1 VAACNGLDLSTGML
15 VMLDLPWWRWDS
27 YHVFER
33 FNDQARRVLAL
44 AEEEA
49 GQLHHGYIGTE
60 HLLLGLIEEGEGL
73 AAQTL
78 DSFGIT
84 LEAARREVEEEVRAA
99 AKSPE
104 GSLPLTPR
112 AEKVLDLSL
121 REANQLGEEQIA
133 TEHILLGLARLGEG
147 VAVNTLNSLGI
158 NVNRVRQ
165 EALALMSRLAPDEA
179 AEAEETK
186 RRNRLHIL
194 EGLIRAIE
202 DYDQVHAAVRGSRDA
217 ASASKALMGPPF
229 RFSEIQA
236 QHVLEVR
243 VTSLTEDR
251 VKDLY
256 AERARCDERSSRDRR
271 GR

>member
-1 VAACNGLDLSTGML
+1 M
-15 VMLDLPWWRWDS
+15 
-27 YHVFER
+27 FER

-44 AEEEA
+44 AEEQA
-49 GQLHHGYIGTE
+49 GRMLHGYIGTE
-60 HLLLGLIEEGEGL
+60 HLLLGLMEEGEGV
-73 AAQTL
+73 AAQAL
-78 DSFGIT
+78 ESFGIT

-99 AKSPE
+99 SKSAA

-112 AEKVLDLSL
+112 AEKVLELSL
-121 REANQLGEEQIA
+121 REATQLGDEQIG

-147 VAVNTLNSLGI
+147 VAVQTLNSLGV
-158 NVNRVRQ
+158 NLNRVRQ
-165 EALALMSRLAPDEA
+165 QALTLLSHLAPEEA
-179 AEAEETK
+179 IEVEETK

-202 DYDQVHAAVRGSRDA
+202 DYHQVQAAVRGCRDA
-217 ASASKALMGPPF
+217 ASASKALMDSPF

-236 QHVLEVR
+236 QHVLELR

-256 AERARCDERSSRDRR
+256 TERARYDERLSGDRR
-271 GR
+271 RR

>member
-1 VAACNGLDLSTGML
+1 
-15 VMLDLPWWRWDS
+15 
-27 YHVFER
+27 VFER

-49 GQLHHGYIGTE
+49 GLLHHGYIGTE
-60 HLLLGLIEEGEGL
+60 HLLLGLIEEGEGV
-73 AAQTL
+73 AAQAL

-99 AKSPE
+99 SKSQE

-121 REANQLGEEQIA
+121 REATQLGEDQIA

-147 VAVNTLNSLGI
+147 VAVKALNSLGI
-158 NVNRVRQ
+158 NMNRVRQ
-165 EALALMSRLAPDEA
+165 QALDLMSNLAPEEA
-179 AEAEETK
+179 TEAEETK

-202 DYDQVHAAVRGSRDA
+202 DYDQVHAAVRGCRDA
-217 ASASKALMGPPF
+217 ASASKALMGSPF

-236 QHVLEVR
+236 QHVLEIR
-243 VTSLTEDR
+243 ITSLTEDR

-256 AERARCDERSSRDRR
+256 DERARYDERSSRDRR
-271 GR
+271 RR